1 MHTVQ
6 LPASAGAQCFHID
19 LTNETPLTI
28 AAIVIQALKRGNIT
42 EVTFV
47 SSSVAIS
54 VAMGPFPVWAL
65 TNSDRRRLT

>member
-47 SSSVAIS
+47 S
-54 VAMGPFPVWAL
+54 FYKL
-65 TNSDRRRLT
+65 ETNSGSVSSQFARTCV